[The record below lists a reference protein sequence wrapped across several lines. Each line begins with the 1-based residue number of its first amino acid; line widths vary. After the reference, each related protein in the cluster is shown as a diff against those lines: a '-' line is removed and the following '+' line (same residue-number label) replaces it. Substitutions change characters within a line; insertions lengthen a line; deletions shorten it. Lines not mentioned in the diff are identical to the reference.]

1 MMAETEVIK
10 NQHQSPPIA
19 AGSVQATTPEDA
31 GLTSEERIEEEKFAI
46 LSNKVR
52 CSKKSLMAAALPL
65 TSCNLPHYCGIG
77 D

>member
-1 MMAETEVIK
+1 MAETEVIK

-52 CSKKSLMAAALPL
+52 CSKKSPNSSCPATHIMQPSPPL
-65 TSCNLPHYCGIG
+65 WHW
-77 D
+77 